1 MADEKRNREENEELY
16 KDQEIDLGELT
27 EQTDLDDQV
36 DLSWLDELDDD
47 EDGDDLDDEDKDGE
61 DEKDIDLDA
70 MIDEILNHIDPNDW
84 EEWKEQPAREVS
96 LPTPPAAATPQQLT
110 PADDVPTGK
119 ARKKQRRSLP
129 TNIAEGV
136 IYVGGILL
144 ISFILATI
152 GWRWAG
158 DVLAL
163 NKEPVTASVTITEGE
178 SLGDVTA
185 ELKEKG
191 LVKYGYLF
199 QLFASFTH
207 KAEKIT
213 AGSYE
218 LSTVMDY
225 SALLNNISSTSA
237 YRETVTVTI
246 PEGYTVEEIFKLM
259 ENKGVCSYDDLLKT
273 AQKETFD
280 FDFLKDVKTKEEKR
294 LEGYLFPD
302 TYEFYKGA
310 DAKSVINTML
320 KNFDDRFDSKMEAE
334 MQLLGY
340 SKNDIIIMASIIEK
354 ETDGSDQRNIAS
366 VIQNRLK
373 NTWATPKGYL
383 QVDSTIQYLL
393 KERKEKL
400 TDKDLEIDSPYN
412 TYKNPGLPIGPICNP
427 GLTAIEAALEPN
439 KTNYYYF
446 MLGKD
451 GTTHFFD
458 TEASFLAFKAEQ
470 QD

>member
-1 MADEKRNREENEELY
+1 MADEKRNREENE
-16 KDQEIDLGELT
+16 DLNKNLES
-27 EQTDLDDQV
+27 DLDELDTPADTMEERA
-36 DLSWLDELDDD
+36 DLSWLYEAD
-47 EDGDDLDDEDKDGE
+47 EDNEDDNDLEEADEDAKE
-61 DEKDIDLDA
+61 IDLDA

-84 EEWKEQPAREVS
+84 EEWKDQPPRET
-96 LPTPPAAATPQQLT
+96 PPPAAAPQQPT
-110 PADDVPTGK
+110 PTAAAPTGK
-119 ARKKQRRSLP
+119 TRKKQRRSLP

-163 NKEPVTASVTITEGE
+163 NKEPLTASVTITEGE

-225 SALLNNISSTSA
+225 SALLNNISSSSA

-259 ENKGVCSYDDLLKT
+259 ENKGVCSYNDLLKV
-273 AQKETFD
+273 AQEETFD
-280 FDFLKDVKTKEEKR
+280 FDFLKDVKTTKEKR

-320 KNFDDRFDSKMEAE
+320 KNFDERFDSKMEAE

-354 ETDGSDQRNIAS
+354 ETDGGDQRNIAS
-366 VIQNRLK
+366 VLQNRLK

-393 KERKEKL
+393 KERKKKL

-427 GLTAIEAALEPN
+427 GLTAIQAALEPN

-458 TEASFLAFKAEQ
+458 TEAAFLAFKAEQ

>member
-1 MADEKRNREENEELY
+1 MADEKRNREENE
-16 KDQEIDLGELT
+16 DLNKNLES
-27 EQTDLDDQV
+27 DLDELDTPADTMEERA
-36 DLSWLDELDDD
+36 DLSWLYEAD
-47 EDGDDLDDEDKDGE
+47 EDNEDDNDLEEADEDAKE
-61 DEKDIDLDA
+61 IDLDA

-84 EEWKEQPAREVS
+84 EEWKDQPPREV
-96 LPTPPAAATPQQLT
+96 PPPAAAPQQPT
-110 PADDVPTGK
+110 PTDTVPTGK
-119 ARKKQRRSLP
+119 TRKKQRRSLP

-163 NKEPVTASVTITEGE
+163 NKEPLTASVTITEGE

-259 ENKGVCSYDDLLKT
+259 ENKGVCSYNDLLKV
-273 AQKETFD
+273 AQEETFD
-280 FDFLKDVKTKEEKR
+280 FDFLKDVKTTKEKR

-310 DAKSVINTML
+310 DAKNVINTML
-320 KNFDDRFDSKMEAE
+320 KNFDERFDSKMEAE

-393 KERKEKL
+393 KERKKKL

-458 TEASFLAFKAEQ
+458 TEAAFLAFKAEQ

>member
-1 MADEKRNREENEELY
+1 MADEKHSRDEQAKLF
-16 KDQEIDLGELT
+16 KSQESD
-27 EQTDLDDQV
+27 
-36 DLSWLDELDDD
+36 WLDNDNQF
-47 EDGDDLDDEDKDGE
+47 EDHEADTTGK
-61 DEKDIDLDA
+61 KIDLDA

-84 EEWKEQPAREVS
+84 EEWKDQPAREVP
-96 LPTPPAAATPQQLT
+96 LPTPPAAAAPQQPT
-110 PADDVPTGK
+110 PTDDAPTGK

-129 TNIAEGV
+129 ANIAEGV

-259 ENKGVCSYDDLLKT
+259 ENKGVCSYDDLMKA
-273 AQKETFD
+273 AQEETFD
-280 FDFLKDVKTKEEKR
+280 FAFLKEVKTTKEKR

-310 DAKSVINTML
+310 DAKNVINTML
-320 KNFDDRFDSKMEAE
+320 KNFDERFDSKMEAE

-354 ETDGSDQRNIAS
+354 ETDGGDQRNIAS
-366 VIQNRLK
+366 VLQNRLK

-393 KERKEKL
+393 KERKKKL

-458 TEASFLAFKAEQ
+458 TEAAFLAFKAEQ

>member
-1 MADEKRNREENEELY
+1 MADEKRNREENE
-16 KDQEIDLGELT
+16 DLNKNLES
-27 EQTDLDDQV
+27 DLDELDTPADTMEERA
-36 DLSWLDELDDD
+36 DLSWLYEAD
-47 EDGDDLDDEDKDGE
+47 EDNEDDNDLEEADEDAKE
-61 DEKDIDLDA
+61 IDLDA

-84 EEWKEQPAREVS
+84 EEWKDQPPREV
-96 LPTPPAAATPQQLT
+96 PPPAAAPQQLT
-110 PADDVPTGK
+110 PTDTVPTGK
-119 ARKKQRRSLP
+119 TRKKQRRSLP

-163 NKEPVTASVTITEGE
+163 NKEPLTASVTITEGE

-259 ENKGVCSYDDLLKT
+259 ENKGVCSYNDLLKV
-273 AQKETFD
+273 AQEETFD
-280 FDFLKDVKTKEEKR
+280 FDFLKDVKTTKEKR

-310 DAKSVINTML
+310 DAKNVINTML
-320 KNFDDRFDSKMEAE
+320 KNFDERFDSKMEAE

-393 KERKEKL
+393 KERKKKL

-458 TEASFLAFKAEQ
+458 TEAAFLAFKAEQ

>member
-1 MADEKRNREENEELY
+1 MADEKRNREENE
-16 KDQEIDLGELT
+16 DLNKNLES
-27 EQTDLDDQV
+27 DLDELDTPADTMEERA
-36 DLSWLDELDDD
+36 DLSWLYEAD
-47 EDGDDLDDEDKDGE
+47 EDNEDDNDLEEADEDAKE
-61 DEKDIDLDA
+61 IDLDA

-84 EEWKEQPAREVS
+84 EEWKDQPPREV
-96 LPTPPAAATPQQLT
+96 PPPAAAPQQPT
-110 PADDVPTGK
+110 PTDTVPTGK
-119 ARKKQRRSLP
+119 TRKKQRRSLP

-163 NKEPVTASVTITEGE
+163 NKEPLTASVTITEGE

-259 ENKGVCSYDDLLKT
+259 ENKGVCSYNDLLKV
-273 AQKETFD
+273 AQEETFD
-280 FDFLKDVKTKEEKR
+280 FDFLKDVKTTKEKR

-310 DAKSVINTML
+310 DAKNVINTML
-320 KNFDDRFDSKMEAE
+320 KNFDERFDSKMEAE

-354 ETDGSDQRNIAS
+354 ETDGGDQRNIAS

-393 KERKEKL
+393 KERKKKL

-427 GLTAIEAALEPN
+427 GLTAIQAALEPN

-458 TEASFLAFKAEQ
+458 TEAAFLAFKAEQ

>member
-1 MADEKRNREENEELY
+1 MADEKHNREENEALHKE
-16 KDQEIDLGELT
+16 EHIDLDELT
-27 EQTDLDDQV
+27 EQSAPANEA
-36 DLSWLDELDDD
+36 DLSWLDNLGDEEPRGDLD
-47 EDGDDLDDEDKDGE
+47 EDS
-61 DEKDIDLDA
+61 DLDA

-96 LPTPPAAATPQQLT
+96 LPTPPAAATPQQPT

-280 FDFLKDVKTKEEKR
+280 FDFLKAVKTKEEKR

>member
-1 MADEKRNREENEELY
+1 MADEKRNREENE
-16 KDQEIDLGELT
+16 DLNKNLES
-27 EQTDLDDQV
+27 DLDELDTPADTMEERA
-36 DLSWLDELDDD
+36 DLSWLYEAD
-47 EDGDDLDDEDKDGE
+47 EDNEDDNDLEEADEDAKE
-61 DEKDIDLDA
+61 IDLDA

-84 EEWKEQPAREVS
+84 EEWKDQPPRET
-96 LPTPPAAATPQQLT
+96 PPPAAAPQQPT
-110 PADDVPTGK
+110 PTDTVPTGK
-119 ARKKQRRSLP
+119 TRKKQRRSLP

-163 NKEPVTASVTITEGE
+163 NKEPLTASVTITEGE

-259 ENKGVCSYDDLLKT
+259 ENKGVCSYNDLLKV
-273 AQKETFD
+273 AQEETFD
-280 FDFLKDVKTKEEKR
+280 FDFLKDVKTTKEKR

-310 DAKSVINTML
+310 DAKNVINTML
-320 KNFDDRFDSKMEAE
+320 KNFNDRFDSKMEAE

-354 ETDGSDQRNIAS
+354 ETDGGDQRNIAS

-393 KERKEKL
+393 KERKKKL

-458 TEASFLAFKAEQ
+458 TEAAFLAFKAEQ

>member
-1 MADEKRNREENEELY
+1 MADEKRNREENEELN
-16 KDQEIDLGELT
+16 KNLES
-27 EQTDLDDQV
+27 DLDELDTPADTMEERA
-36 DLSWLDELDDD
+36 DLSWLYEAD
-47 EDGDDLDDEDKDGE
+47 EDNEDDNDLEEADEDAKE
-61 DEKDIDLDA
+61 IDLDA

-84 EEWKEQPAREVS
+84 EEWKDQPPRE
-96 LPTPPAAATPQQLT
+96 TPPPAATPQQPT
-110 PADDVPTGK
+110 PTDTVPTGK
-119 ARKKQRRSLP
+119 TRKKQRRSLP

-163 NKEPVTASVTITEGE
+163 NKEPLTASVTITEGE

-259 ENKGVCSYDDLLKT
+259 ENKGVCSYNDLLKV
-273 AQKETFD
+273 AQEETFD
-280 FDFLKDVKTKEEKR
+280 FDFLKEVKTTKEKR

-310 DAKSVINTML
+310 DAKNVINTML
-320 KNFDDRFDSKMEAE
+320 KNFDERFDSKMEAE

-354 ETDGSDQRNIAS
+354 ETDGGDQRNIAS

-393 KERKEKL
+393 KERKKKL

-458 TEASFLAFKAEQ
+458 TEAAFLAFKAEQ

>member
-1 MADEKRNREENEELY
+1 MADEKHNREENEALHKE
-16 KDQEIDLGELT
+16 EHIDLDELT
-27 EQTDLDDQV
+27 EQSAPANEA
-36 DLSWLDELDDD
+36 DLSWLDNLGDEEPRGDMD
-47 EDGDDLDDEDKDGE
+47 EDS
-61 DEKDIDLDA
+61 DLDA

-84 EEWKEQPAREVS
+84 EDWKEQPAREVS

-412 TYKNPGLPIGPICNP
+412 TYKNPGLPIGPHLQP
-427 GLTAIEAALEPN
+427 RPDRHRGGVGA
-439 KTNYYYF
+439 
-446 MLGKD
+446 
-451 GTTHFFD
+451 
-458 TEASFLAFKAEQ
+458 Q
-470 QD
+470 QNQLLLLHAGEGRHHPLL